1 MSLNTAQLVVKNTF
15 ISVDRRLDTPPRSR
29 SAPPRFH
36 DGARGEA
43 AAAAAATDAPGDVVD
58 KAETLRAEAVAR
70 AETDWVSAV
79 QLRGLPFSATV
90 EDVRSFMG
98 EHAAWLVEDSPIHL
112 LLNSHGRR
120 SGFARVQFVSPEAAR
135 QCRDG
140 LHRRP
145 MAGRYV
151 EVFLYNVQPI
161 NGRQRRGLLEAGG
174 PEADALAASR
184 EQVVRE
190 CRACMADPGKRRAR
204 LAKLGENLSSSRSYL
219 KLSDQ
224 PLTQCLANFPN
235 EFSVKGRRGKE
246 YVEWRRRLLLSEPPR
261 RPGYRQQLQGRLR
274 EPETPADAGGPA
286 DITTHRQGEV
296 RKRLNFLWSE
306 LPRVRVIPLAVFND
320 DPNSPLVQGE
330 GGTATRCIEGRG
342 EV

>member
-1 MSLNTAQLVVKNTF
+1 MLLNPAQLVVNNTF
-15 ISVDRRLDTPPRSR
+15 INVDYRRLDTPPRSR

-36 DGARGEA
+36 DGAREPLGPPSAAVGIGEA
-43 AAAAAATDAPGDVVD
+43 AAAAAATDAPGDVAD

-145 MAGRYV
+145 MAGRDV
-151 EVFLYNVQPI
+151 
-161 NGRQRRGLLEAGG
+161 
-174 PEADALAASR
+174 
-184 EQVVRE
+184 
-190 CRACMADPGKRRAR
+190 
-204 LAKLGENLSSSRSYL
+204 
-219 KLSDQ
+219 
-224 PLTQCLANFPN
+224 
-235 EFSVKGRRGKE
+235 
-246 YVEWRRRLLLSEPPR
+246 
-261 RPGYRQQLQGRLR
+261 
-274 EPETPADAGGPA
+274 
-286 DITTHRQGEV
+286 
-296 RKRLNFLWSE
+296 
-306 LPRVRVIPLAVFND
+306 
-320 DPNSPLVQGE
+320 
-330 GGTATRCIEGRG
+330 
-342 EV
+342 